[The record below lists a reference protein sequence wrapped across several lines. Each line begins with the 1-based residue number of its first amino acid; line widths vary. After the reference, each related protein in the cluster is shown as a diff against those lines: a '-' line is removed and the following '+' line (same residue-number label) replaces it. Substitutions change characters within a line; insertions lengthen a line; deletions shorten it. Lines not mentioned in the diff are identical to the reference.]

1 MAQSN
6 TETSFDNLGFNGG
19 RKISEYMDLS
29 ELEIIRVRV
38 SNTVKRKISTIT
50 KDDQKT
56 RPVSCGR
63 LELVEVPANTNIDE
77 DILLTAW
84 V

>member
-1 MAQSN
+1 
-6 TETSFDNLGFNGG
+6 
-19 RKISEYMDLS
+19 MDLS
-29 ELEIIRVRV
+29 ELELVRVKV
-38 SNTVKRKISTIT
+38 SNTVKRKISTFT

-56 RPVSCGR
+56 CRVSCGR
-63 LELVEVPANTNIDE
+63 LELVEVPANTNIDD